1 MSTDLQFQEIEHT
14 ADRAFKIRAQSLPEL
29 FVLAARAICTAQ
41 RQPTE
46 TQEMVTREVE
56 ISGPDRETLLV
67 NWLNELLYLQEVYS
81 ESYFAFQVAAISDT
95 HLRASVV
102 GDTDASARRTI
113 KAVTFHG
120 LKIQRLQDEWEATIT
135 VDV

>member
-1 MSTDLQFQEIEHT
+1 MSTGLQFQEIEHT

-41 RQPTE
+41 RQPAE
-46 TQEMVTREVE
+46 TQEMITRQVE
-56 ISGPDRETLLV
+56 LSGPDRETLLV
-67 NWLNELLYLQEVYS
+67 NWLNELLYLQEVHN
-81 ESYFAFQVAAISDT
+81 ESYSGFQVAAVSDT

-102 GDTDASARRTI
+102 GDSDASARRTI

-120 LKIQRLQDEWEATIT
+120 LRIQRLQDGWEATII